1 MNENDELES
10 AGQAPRK
17 SRVRVREDSS
27 LPPLVNTHLLASRT
41 VINPPGPPHKD
52 RTGPDQERY
61 KERNRPSKDKL
72 PDIIRN
78 NPIFDDKGKVKVP
91 ISGGYEPRWRPGRD
105 QQGGGGGGGG
115 KKAGE
120 DEADMTYTEMS
131 YEEFLQL
138 FFDGLELPFLLRKM
152 IAQTEVKT
160 HKRRGI
166 TNQGPKS
173 RLNKLESAKS
183 RLKRAIVMKNAHPE
197 EFTPNFAEQCQ
208 AVFESYLFYAA
219 MASEVD
225 SLVEKPNYEVLD
237 ETQFLLDVANAG
249 REEQDAN
256 ELEFRTAVLLQAQLH
271 LQASPSESRV
281 SYKVHEL
288 IQERVEE
295 FVKELIRQGTD
306 IPGVEEVPFH
316 KSDLKYGRIEEK
328 MEPDS
333 KAVAFLLLDRS
344 GSMNGDP
351 IAIAKAFFLLNILFL
366 RAKYKNVAI
375 VMIAHDAKAERI
387 LDEKKF
393 YQIEA
398 SGGTVA
404 VPAWKMALEI
414 AEAEY
419 SSSGWNR
426 YMFHATD
433 GVLFD
438 GDTVIADWWTKL
450 IESPFNYCGYLEII
464 AGGWTNPKD
473 WDAGGKALLKL
484 KPAIAAHVGMARV
497 ASLADLP
504 RAFKEI
510 LDKDRVKS

>member
-1 MNENDELES
+1 MNDKIDSQE
-10 AGQAPRK
+10 GQTPRK
-17 SRVRVREDSS
+17 SIVRVREDGN
-27 LPPLVNTHLLASRT
+27 LPPLVNTHLLAAKT
-41 VINPPGPPHKD
+41 VINPPGPPNKD
-52 RTGPDQERY
+52 RTGPDQERF
-61 KERNRPSKDKL
+61 KERNKPSKDKL
-72 PDIIRN
+72 PDIIKN

-91 ISGGYEPRWRPGRD
+91 IDGGYEPRWRPGRD
-105 QQGGGGGGGG
+105 GQGGGGGKGP
-115 KKAGE
+115 KPGE
-120 DEADMTYTEMS
+120 DEADITYTEMS
-131 YEEFLQL
+131 YEDFLKL

-173 RLNKLESAKS
+173 RLNKLETAKS

-197 EFTPNFAEQCQ
+197 EFAPNFAEQCQ

-219 MASEVD
+219 MATEVD
-225 SLVEKPNYEVLD
+225 SLVEKPNYQVLD
-237 ETQFLLDVANAG
+237 ETKFLEDVANAA
-249 REEQDAN
+249 REERDAN
-256 ELEFRTAVLLQAQLH
+256 EMEFRAAVLLAAQLH
-271 LQASPSESRV
+271 LKTNEGETRV
-281 SYKVHEL
+281 PYTVHEL
-288 IQERVEE
+288 VQTSVEA
-295 FVKELIRQGTD
+295 FVKEELRNGTE
-306 IPGVEEVPFH
+306 IPGVDQVPFH
-316 KSDLKYGRIEEK
+316 KSDMKYGRVEER

-333 KAVAFLLLDRS
+333 KAVAFLILDRS
-344 GSMNGDP
+344 GSMDGDP

-398 SGGTVA
+398 GGGTVA
-404 VPAWKMALEI
+404 IPAWKMTLEI

-433 GVLFD
+433 GMLFD
-438 GDTVIADWWTKL
+438 GEDNIIAWWTKVV
-450 IESPFNYCGYLEII
+450 ECPFNYCGYLEIP
-464 AGGWTNPKD
+464 AGGWGDPNA
-473 WDAGGKALLKL
+473 WAEGGRALLRL

-497 ASLADLP
+497 SALSDLP